1 MRNASWQ
8 DYLAVEQSGVFLDR
22 VLDSAAGRAVRC
34 LTGVLLVDLSK
45 FHFIFAALIGIVRVG
60 LNRLLHSNSG
70 FFRRA
75 RAACSAST
83 GYYTL
88 PVSE

>member
-34 LTGVLLVDLSK
+34 LRCLTGVLLLDLSK
-45 FHFIFAALIGIVRVG
+45 FHFIFAALIGTYA
-60 LNRLLHSNSG
+60 L
-70 FFRRA
+70 A
-75 RAACSAST
+75 
-83 GYYTL
+83 
-88 PVSE
+88 